1 MIQDG
6 NMSGQQ
12 QTVAVISVLPPGN
25 KGGYERF
32 LLDLIE
38 ALENEGYQVD
48 TFAVRSELAG
58 DRTTLRKWFSDLTLL
73 IKILLYGVYLSL
85 VGNKY
90 DVVIS
95 SDFVGWSVWP
105 VNAKRIHMYSG
116 MALTDQI
123 GDENTLRNGM
133 LRILTRWSGKG
144 KLIIVKSQKV
154 SSALREVYGLE
165 SIVLPN
171 PLDAEKFHP
180 IQSPSVPEQHE
191 LPEGTPIGLFVG
203 RWDDNVKGTD
213 TLRGLI
219 DASSGIHWLLVIGGG
234 KSPHGLESMDNYTVV
249 RDVPHNQMATMYS
262 IADFTV
268 IPSRSEGFCYVAIES
283 LACETPVIT
292 CPDRIPSLDPI
303 YDRAAFDSVSVSS
316 PEDIDEYLKSIQGLI
331 DNPDKADE
339 LGQHGREL
347 VQEHYLYKVWQKRL
361 IEIIE

>member
-1 MIQDG
+1 MTQDG
-6 NMSGQQ
+6 NTIGQQ
-12 QTVAVISVLPPGN
+12 QTAAVISVLPPGN

-48 TFAVRSELAG
+48 TYAVRSEPAG

-105 VNAKRIHMYSG
+105 INAKRVHMYSG

-123 GDENTLRNGM
+123 GDENTLRNSV
-133 LRILTRWSGKG
+133 LRILYRWSGKG
-144 KLIIVKSQKV
+144 KLVIVKSQRV
-154 SSALREVYGLE
+154 SSALQEVYGLE

-171 PLDAEKFHP
+171 PLDTEKFRP
-180 IQSPSVPEQHE
+180 IQSPSTPEQQE
-191 LPEGTPIGLFVG
+191 LPEEAPIGLFVG

-213 TLRGLI
+213 TLRDLI
-219 DASSGIHWLLVIGGG
+219 DANSGIHWLLVIGGG
-234 KSPHGLESMDNYTVV
+234 KSPHGLESVDNYTVV
-249 RDVPHNQMATMYS
+249 RDVLHDQMATMYS
-262 IADFTV
+262 VADFTV

-283 LACETPVIT
+283 LACETLVIT

-316 PEDIDEYLKSIQGLI
+316 PEDIDEYVEAIQRLI
-331 DNPDKADE
+331 DNPNKADE
-339 LGQHGREL
+339 LGQQGREL
-347 VQEHYLYKVWQKRL
+347 VQEHYSHEVWLKKL
-361 IEIIE
+361 VEILE